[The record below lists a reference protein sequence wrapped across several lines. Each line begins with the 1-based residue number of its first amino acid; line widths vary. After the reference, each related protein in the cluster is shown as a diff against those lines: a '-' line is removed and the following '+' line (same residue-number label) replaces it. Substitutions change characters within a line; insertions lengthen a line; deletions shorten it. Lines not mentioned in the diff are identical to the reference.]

1 MTLFEN
7 NDLNAHNKAWSKIEE
22 EEQDI
27 IEQVCMTHAFGFNGK
42 KPRVT

>member
-27 IEQVCMTHAFGFNGK
+27 IEQVCMTHAFGFNGE
-42 KPRVT
+42 KPRAT